1 MKTAE
6 EKEKNETNRERKRK
20 CVFDTSRCR
29 TMSPSRLGRL
39 QFRAVHEK
47 TKSVIDYLMKGVS
60 TAITLHVRFTTL
72 YIYQKRERDTT
83 RVGGDEGLY
92 SCSYSSDG
100 AGDEGL

>member
-1 MKTAE
+1 
-6 EKEKNETNRERKRK
+6 
-20 CVFDTSRCR
+20 
-29 TMSPSRLGRL
+29 MSDDVSIKVGSL
-39 QFRAVHEK
+39 QFRAVDEK

-72 YIYQKRERDTT
+72 YIYQNRERDTT